1 MVASTRDKRCGGKL
15 RRPHEQV
22 KTLAWLDTG
31 AGVLN
36 NESAFKKWDFRE
48 KNSFID
54 VVCLVMERG
63 FGAENDHHRRSISRR
78 R

>member
-1 MVASTRDKRCGGKL
+1 MVASTCDKRCGGQL
-15 RRPHEQV
+15 RRRHEQV

-36 NESAFKKWDFRE
+36 NESAFKKRDFRE

-54 VVCLVMERG
+54 VVCLVMELG
-63 FGAENDHHRRSISRR
+63 SGAKNDHYRRSISSRR
-78 R
+78 

>member
-1 MVASTRDKRCGGKL
+1 MVASTCDRRCGGKL
-15 RRPHEQV
+15 RRRYEQV

-31 AGVLN
+31 VGVLN
-36 NESAFKKWDFRE
+36 NESAFKERDFRE

-54 VVCLVMERG
+54 VVCLVMELG
-63 FGAENDHHRRSISRR
+63 FGAENDHHRRSIPRR